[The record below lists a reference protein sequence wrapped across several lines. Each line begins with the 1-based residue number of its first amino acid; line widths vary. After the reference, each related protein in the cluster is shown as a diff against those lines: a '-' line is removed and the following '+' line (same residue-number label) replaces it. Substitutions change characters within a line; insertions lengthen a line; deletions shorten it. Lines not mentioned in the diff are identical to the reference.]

1 MRLSALALLWGMAF
15 AQEPPAAQPVP
26 PMQPTPPPV
35 LENSGKP
42 MLLPFQCTDE
52 DIQLSGL
59 TCSEEDPC
67 PIYLELSAVEGPG
80 NRLFV
85 AGNLHTSAVTVF
97 STLLASEDGG
107 RTWRE
112 SHERIRSAGLDRI

>member
-1 MRLSALALLWGMAF
+1 MRLLAVALLWGIAF
-15 AQEPPAAQPVP
+15 AQEPPTAP
-26 PMQPTPPPV
+26 PAPAPPPV

-42 MLLPFQCTDE
+42 MLLPFKCTDE
-52 DIQLSGL
+52 DIQASGL

-67 PIYLELSAVEGPG
+67 PIYLELTAVEGAG
-80 NRLFV
+80 HRLLV

-112 SHERIRSAGLDRI
+112 AH